1 MEIFDLVDLRVN
13 FSAELLHSFYEECVV
28 PSFGM
33 FKDELESEADWR
45 DRLLEDEQKA
55 RFLLHIVLAVH
66 KETRVAMGGLVFE
79 YYKQSNCGLYTYAAA
94 SPNYRGKGF
103 AKFFIDKVLEIVNT
117 DAQKYHGRNCDAV
130 FIECNDPNKVA
141 AEEDAMIPM
150 ERIRMFA
157 KMGYRFLDFP
167 YVQPALS
174 EEQEKCHDLV
184 LGVHQSFLT
193 HNEASA
199 RPQQPM
205 MASKII
211 RAWIEDFYVSCNGD
225 WVIRHDPE
233 YKKLVQHLQQNDF
246 VPVISAFHPP
256 MSAL

>member
-117 DAQKYHGRNCDAV
+117 DAQKYHGRNCDV
-130 FIECNDPNKVA
+130 STDEQIMQQRHKRRHFISNSETLRILSSRGFWCSVSVLILIDNYVHLI
-141 AEEDAMIPM
+141 IPHLRGRF
-150 ERIRMFA
+150 RIS
-157 KMGYRFLDFP
+157 LI
-167 YVQPALS
+167 S
-174 EEQEKCHDLV
+174 LV
-184 LGVHQSFLT
+184 L
-193 HNEASA
+193 
-199 RPQQPM
+199 
-205 MASKII
+205 
-211 RAWIEDFYVSCNGD
+211 D
-225 WVIRHDPE
+225 
-233 YKKLVQHLQQNDF
+233 
-246 VPVISAFHPP
+246 
-256 MSAL
+256 